1 VLNAKDKKIFKLRKR
16 VGEDVLICSD
26 GCNAD
31 FVISLDGVV
40 ECSGCGDIKGL
51 LTRPLDND

>member
-1 VLNAKDKKIFKLRKR
+1 M
-16 VGEDVLICSD
+16 GEDVLICSD